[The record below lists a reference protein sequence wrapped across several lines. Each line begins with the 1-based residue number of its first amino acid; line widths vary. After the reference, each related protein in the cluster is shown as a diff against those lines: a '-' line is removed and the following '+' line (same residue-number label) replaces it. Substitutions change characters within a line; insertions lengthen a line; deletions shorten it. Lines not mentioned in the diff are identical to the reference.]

1 MIKAT
6 FVYYNIHIKVLVIEF
21 SNHVRIVIPKHIVKQ
36 FNNILDEDLVVVRL
50 TSSGTGLR
58 LEHLDLDLSILDLI
72 EEVFSMK
79 NE

>member
-6 FVYYNIHIKVLVIEF
+6 FVYYNIHLKVLVIEF
-21 SNHVRIVIPKHIVKQ
+21 GNHVRIVIPKHIVKQ

-58 LEHLDLDLSILDLI
+58 WEHLDLDLSILDLI

-79 NE
+79 NG